1 MGGYV
6 HTSIS
11 WSCAALLRLRLV
23 ALVGVSMMAA
33 SAPTFAQTAE
43 NVALVVND
51 SSAASQKIGE
61 YYAKKRSI
69 PPGNVIHIRTSV
81 DDAID
86 RRVYTATIEEAIGTA
101 LSRAGLQDRILYLVL
116 TKDVPLRIVGT
127 GQANGTT
134 SSVDSEL
141 TLLYRRLTGQN
152 VPVPGR
158 VDNPYFLGDRGVAGL
173 SPFNHRDYDI
183 YLVTRLDGFTV
194 DDVIGLIDRGSA
206 PVRDGRI
213 VLDQQDK
220 LVNRVGEDWLAS
232 AAKKLEAQ
240 GQGERVVLETTV
252 NPVRDVSPVLGYY
265 SWGSND
271 PRNRVRK
278 LGMGFVPGALAATF
292 VSTDA
297 RTFHEPP
304 AGWLPTDDVSRDKWF
319 AGSAQSLSGD
329 LIREGAT
336 GVAGQVTLSG
346 DLIREGAT
354 GVAGQVSEPFLQ
366 SAVRPELLFTAYL
379 AGANL
384 AEAFYAAL
392 PHLSWEAVVVGD
404 PLCAPFRQT
413 SAARGDI
420 DAGVDGETLLPAF
433 FSNRRLASLTRT
445 WSAASEKALKLTM
458 KGDVMLGRG
467 EMAAAR
473 TAFEEATAQ
482 SPQIAPAQLALA
494 VFLDSSNQVDA
505 AIERYRQTL
514 TYQPTN
520 ATALNNLAYRL
531 AVDKKSP
538 AEALPLAQQ
547 AVKIDQAPTV
557 LDTLAW
563 IQHLL
568 GDAGA
573 VRTMAAALQGAP
585 NNADIRLH
593 AAIIYAASGARA
605 VAEDQLKEAIKLK
618 PSLES
623 SPEVREVRQ
632 QLQKLGAPQSPAN
645 PTSKKK

>member
-1 MGGYV
+1 V
-6 HTSIS
+6 HTLIS
-11 WSCAALLRLRLV
+11 SSRRALTRLRIVVILGLSLV
-23 ALVGVSMMAA
+23 AA
-33 SAPTFAQTAE
+33 SAPSYAQSAE
-43 NVALVVND
+43 NVAVVVND
-51 SSAASQKIGE
+51 NSPSSQQIAQ
-61 YYAKKRSI
+61 YYAQKRSI
-69 PPGNVIHIRTSV
+69 PPANIVHIRTLLE
-81 DDAID
+81 DAID
-86 RRVYTATIEEAIGTA
+86 RRAYTSTIEEPIGTA
-101 LSRAGLQDRILYLVL
+101 LTRGGLQDQILYLVL
-116 TKDVPLRIVGT
+116 TKDVPLRITGS

-134 SSVDSEL
+134 ASVDSEL
-141 TLLYRRLTGQN
+141 TLLYRRLSGQN

-158 VDNPYFLGDRGVAGL
+158 VDNPYFLGERGVAGL
-173 SPFNHRDYDI
+173 APFNHRDYDI

-194 DDVIGLIDRGSA
+194 EDVIGLIDRGSA

-220 LVNRVGEDWLAS
+220 PANRVGEEWLAA

-240 GQGERVVLETTV
+240 GQGDRVLLEATV
-252 NPVRDVSPVLGYY
+252 NPARDVSSVLGYY

-271 PRNRVRK
+271 PRNRVRT
-278 LGMGFVPGALAATF
+278 LGMGFVPGALATTF

-304 AGWLPTDDVSRDKWF
+304 TGWLPSEDANRDKWF

-336 GVAGQVTLSG
+336 GVAGQV
-346 DLIREGAT
+346 
-354 GVAGQVSEPFLQ
+354 SEPFLQ
-366 SAVRPELLFTAYL
+366 SAVRPDLLFTAYL
-379 AGANL
+379 SGANL

-392 PHLSWEAVVVGD
+392 PHLSWESVVVGD

-413 SAARGDI
+413 SAAKGDI
-420 DAGVDGETLLPAF
+420 DAGVDAETLLPTL
-433 FSNRRLASLTRT
+433 FSKRRLASLTRR
-445 WSAASEKALKLTM
+445 WSAASESALKLTM
-458 KGDVMLGRG
+458 KGDVLLGRG
-467 EMAAAR
+467 DVAAAR
-473 TAFEEATAQ
+473 AAYEEATAQ
-482 SPQIAPAQLALA
+482 SPQIAPAQFALG
-494 VFLDSSNQVDA
+494 VFLDSTNQVDA
-505 AIERYRQTL
+505 AIERYRQVL

-547 AVKIDQAPTV
+547 AVRLDQSATV

-568 GDAGA
+568 GDAAA
-573 VRTMAAALQGAP
+573 VRTMAAALQRSP
-585 NNADIRLH
+585 NDADIRLH

-605 VAEDQLKEAIKLK
+605 VAEDQLKEAIRLK

-623 SPEVREVRQ
+623 SSEVKEVRQ
-632 QLQKLGAPQSPAN
+632 QLQKLAAPAPRGSASP
-645 PTSKKK
+645 KKK